1 MIGGVAS
8 HATSFSRSA
17 KRLVLGW
24 LAELNGHVEEL
35 IVAKDANI
43 DPIAVN
49 TSSFEIL
56 AERVGSPAVDIQD
69 DVSRLETDGRRWRS
83 RETLLE
89 EQAAR
94 GWGEDKNVFGRFQ
107 KPLPELYVEAR
118 PVSK

>member
-1 MIGGVAS
+1 M
-8 HATSFSRSA
+8 
-17 KRLVLGW
+17 
-24 LAELNGHVEEL
+24 LAELNRHVEEL
-35 IVAKDANI
+35 VVAKDANI
-43 DPIAVN
+43 DSIAVN
-49 TSSFEIL
+49 ASSFEIV
-56 AERVGSPAVDIQD
+56 AERVDSPTIDIQD
-69 DVSRLETDGRRWRS
+69 DIPGLETDGRRWRS